1 MMIDMQRFSKIAT
14 LSSLALATALAVAT
28 CRADAKR
35 ADAERAD
42 AKRAD
47 AERADAKRA
56 DAERADAKRAE
67 VERAQVTGQWGG
79 PLDGLRWRRS
89 VESAVAEQVAAA
101 KPKPLLVLH
110 LFGKFD
116 EE

>member
-14 LSSLALATALAVAT
+14 LSSLALATALAVGT

-47 AERADAKRA
+47 I
-56 DAERADAKRAE
+56 
-67 VERAQVTGQWGG
+67 ERAQITGQWGG

-116 EE
+116 EEFC